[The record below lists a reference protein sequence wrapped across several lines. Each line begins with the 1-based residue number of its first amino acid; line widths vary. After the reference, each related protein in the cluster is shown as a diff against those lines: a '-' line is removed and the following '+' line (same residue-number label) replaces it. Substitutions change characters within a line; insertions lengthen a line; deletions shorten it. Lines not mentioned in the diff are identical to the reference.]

1 MTHSTSKTETAKP
14 ASEAQPAPSLPA
26 TSLPATSL
34 PATSLPA
41 TYQGPPA
48 HTQASSR
55 AKNRFSLDILRI
67 PFISSPRKPSSSGP
81 VDKPDNA
88 DPLNTE
94 SVTSLGSDSTAPTAT
109 SEALTSSTSSTHA
122 APTSTAQMSEH
133 DAASEQL
140 APPNELRPRRS
151 ALSSSADA
159 SSRRASRTMSP
170 HRVSFSP
177 STEEVAEAREH
188 ALSLASLAPPT
199 QPKHINISGDKHP
212 SSKSKAKSNFAK
224 WRGFKSRSTS
234 DLTTTS
240 CRLSLDSTLTVSSAA
255 SSSTSERFEDRAAL
269 PGAAA
274 AKRRLFRW
282 DRKGIHHSS
291 PSEKGKVAKVKVTK
305 HQALAARH
313 AKTLE
318 QVINAGMGLHP
329 VPPRV
334 SSALETTSAGSP
346 QQLTKQS
353 KKKKV
358 PRAKP
363 IPVVDRSQL
372 KGLKS
377 ALLDVDLA
385 NNIISELRSMPVPLD
400 ALRSGLGKMLP
411 DVQIG
416 TAGEHGQERILTANL
431 PDTALQGQATKDD
444 SEIRKRPGAS
454 LQALDAATP
463 ALERPRMERNA
474 KSAAEEALR
483 KITLQAEAS
492 IPPHK
497 ALVTARTSSLP
508 PSVEEAASNTTALAT
523 PAPAA
528 PSPKTGPAASGARP
542 LKMVCLDCGEAE
554 AHRRHADHLE
564 AAAVVTSTKSDDTE
578 PTAGFSVANIATG
591 AAAALAGVGGLI
603 NSPAAPPTQ
612 ATDSEKEP
620 SPSARPPMLKS
631 MSVAN
636 LPTLQDGQ
644 RLMGSTP
651 LQLLMDP
658 VGTAAQNS
666 GAFDVLANV
675 SGAAIRATQDMDS
688 IHPPLDRMAIF
699 VHWWGFEITLPKASM
714 AYLGTAHSV
723 SGAFLSFLQTM
734 AVGGGVPELL
744 PFIKYISTFMEVE
757 YKAIQAQ
764 DQGHG
769 VCIAGTWFMP
779 LALVPRPWDYPLDG
793 PTATTPAAGTKSAP
807 LSTIASDTTPVTM
820 PGPAGSNDSAAS
832 PRRHAFK
839 KIQPS
844 DTQTS
849 DMAAIAQV
857 AVLGKGAPPQQP
869 TVLPKRNLSPSQMA
883 AIQAA
888 RTEKIPPD
896 LSPRHSRASSIAS
909 SKSAKL
915 FADSTAAATVVTG
928 VQVEAALASVE
939 EMSEVGSLRIK
950 A

>member
-1 MTHSTSKTETAKP
+1 MG
-14 ASEAQPAPSLPA
+14 ASE
-26 TSLPATSL
+26 
-34 PATSLPA
+34 
-41 TYQGPPA
+41 
-48 HTQASSR
+48 
-55 AKNRFSLDILRI
+55 
-67 PFISSPRKPSSSGP
+67 
-81 VDKPDNA
+81 
-88 DPLNTE
+88 
-94 SVTSLGSDSTAPTAT
+94 
-109 SEALTSSTSSTHA
+109 
-122 APTSTAQMSEH
+122 
-133 DAASEQL
+133 
-140 APPNELRPRRS
+140 
-151 ALSSSADA
+151 
-159 SSRRASRTMSP
+159 
-170 HRVSFSP
+170 
-177 STEEVAEAREH
+177 
-188 ALSLASLAPPT
+188 
-199 QPKHINISGDKHP
+199 
-212 SSKSKAKSNFAK
+212 KA
-224 WRGFKSRSTS
+224 
-234 DLTTTS
+234 
-240 CRLSLDSTLTVSSAA
+240 
-255 SSSTSERFEDRAAL
+255 
-269 PGAAA
+269 
-274 AKRRLFRW
+274 
-282 DRKGIHHSS
+282 
-291 PSEKGKVAKVKVTK
+291 KVAKVKVTK

-329 VPPRV
+329 VPSRV
-334 SSALETTSAGSP
+334 SSALDRSSAGSP
-346 QQLTKQS
+346 QQLTKRGNNNN
-353 KKKKV
+353 KKV

-385 NNIISELRSMPVPLD
+385 NKIISELRSMPVPLD
-400 ALRSGLGKMLP
+400 ALRSGLGKIVP

-416 TAGEHGQERILTANL
+416 SAGEHGQERILTANL
-431 PDTALQGQATKDD
+431 PDTALQAQGSKDD

-454 LQALDAATP
+454 FEALDPATLAP
-463 ALERPRMERNA
+463 QPPRMERKA
-474 KSAAEEALR
+474 MSAAEEALR

-492 IPPHK
+492 TSPQK
-497 ALVTARTSSLP
+497 ALLTARTSSLP
-508 PSVEEAASNTTALAT
+508 PSAEKATSNTTAPVST
-523 PAPAA
+523 APAA
-528 PSPKTGPAASGARP
+528 PSTKSAAAASGARP

-564 AAAVVTSTKSDDTE
+564 AAAVVTSTKSDGTQ
-578 PTAGFSVANIATG
+578 PTGGFNVATIATG
-591 AAAALAGVGGLI
+591 AAAALAGVGGFV
-603 NSPAAPPTQ
+603 NSRAPAPTQ
-612 ATDSEKEP
+612 VTDSEKE
-620 SPSARPPMLKS
+620 SSQSARPPMLKS

-658 VGTAAQNS
+658 VGTVAQNS

-793 PTATTPAAGTKSAP
+793 PTATTPAAGTKSTP
-807 LSTIASDTTPVTM
+807 LSTIASDTMPVPM
-820 PGPAGSNDSAAS
+820 LIPADSNDTTAS

-844 DTQTS
+844 DTPTA
-849 DMAAIAQV
+849 DTAAIAQV
-857 AVLGKGAPPQQP
+857 AVLGNGAPPQQP
-869 TVLPKRNLSPSQMA
+869 TALPKRNLSPSQTA

-888 RTEKIPPD
+888 RTEKIPHD
-896 LSPRHSRASSIAS
+896 LSPRHSRSSSIAS
-909 SKSAKL
+909 AKSAKL
-915 FADSTAAATVVTG
+915 FADSTAAATAVTG

-939 EMSEVGSLRIK
+939 EMPEVGSLRIK

>member
-1 MTHSTSKTETAKP
+1 MSDTTAESSSDFQQVPTSL
-14 ASEAQPAPSLPA
+14 APSK
-26 TSLPATSL
+26 
-34 PATSLPA
+34 
-41 TYQGPPA
+41 PPA
-48 HTQASSR
+48 ASTNTNEAS
-55 AKNRFSLDILRI
+55 AHGKNRFSLDALRI
-67 PFISSPRKPSSSGP
+67 PFVSSPRK
-81 VDKPDNA
+81 A
-88 DPLNTE
+88 
-94 SVTSLGSDSTAPTAT
+94 SVTTWISKADSDHLQDAGPAVLTTTANLSEPKPVSGTHPSPITDAPIAAT
-109 SEALTSSTSSTHA
+109 TT
-122 APTSTAQMSEH
+122 TSTEH
-133 DAASEQL
+133 DSPATQQL
-140 APPNELRPRRS
+140 APPNELRPKPSSLAS
-151 ALSSSADA
+151 AQ
-159 SSRRASRTMSP
+159 RPSRTTSP

-177 STEEVAEAREH
+177 STEEVADLREQ
-188 ALSLASLAPPT
+188 SLAFATLGQNAET
-199 QPKHINISGDKHP
+199 KADRVDEERHP
-212 SSKSKAKSNFAK
+212 QHPSKSKAKGKSKAKTSK
-224 WRGFKSRSTS
+224 WRAFKSKSTS
-234 DLTTTS
+234 DLTNTS
-240 CRLSLDSTLTVSSAA
+240 RRVSMDSTLTVSSAA

-282 DRKGIHHSS
+282 DRKGIHHSGVS
-291 PSEKGKVAKVKVTK
+291 DKGKVAKVKVTK

-329 VPPRV
+329 VLPPS
-334 SSALETTSAGSP
+334 SSAAAA
-346 QQLTKQS
+346 QQVTAKGGN
-353 KKKKV
+353 KANV

-372 KGLKS
+372 RGLKS

-385 NNIISELRSMPVPLD
+385 NNIISELRNMPVPLD
-400 ALRSGLGKMLP
+400 ALRSGLGKIVP
-411 DVQIG
+411 DVHIG
-416 TAGEHGQERILTANL
+416 TAGEHGEERILVASL
-431 PDTALQGQATKDD
+431 PDAALEGNDSKDD
-444 SEIRKRPGAS
+444 SEIRKRPGATPE
-454 LQALDAATP
+454 ALGPAAAAAST
-463 ALERPRMERNA
+463 ARERPPLGRKA

-492 IPPHK
+492 APPQK

-508 PSVEEAASNTTALAT
+508 PFADDRCASAASSPIPAQSTPVTKAAT
-523 PAPAA
+523 
-528 PSPKTGPAASGARP
+528 GASGARP
-542 LKMVCLDCGEAE
+542 LKMVCLDCDERE
-554 AHRRHADHLE
+554 AHQRHAQHLD
-564 AAAVVTSTKSDDTE
+564 AATVVTSEANTNSADGNG
-578 PTAGFSVANIATG
+578 AFGVASIATG
-591 AAAALAGVGGLI
+591 AAAALAGVGGLLATRSAVT
-603 NSPAAPPTQ
+603 SP
-612 ATDSEKEP
+612 DEP
-620 SPSARPPMLKS
+620 SAAAVKNVSSSARRPMLKS
-631 MSVAN
+631 LSMAN

-699 VHWWGFEITLPKASM
+699 IHWWGFEITLPKASI

-744 PFIKYISTFMEVE
+744 PFIKYISMFMEVE

-793 PTATTPAAGTKSAP
+793 PSAETPAQGTKSFSAMPAAMADVEPAIAP
-807 LSTIASDTTPVTM
+807 SLVSLTD
-820 PGPAGSNDSAAS
+820 PAGA
-832 PRRHAFK
+832 PKRHVFK
-839 KIQPS
+839 KKQS
-844 DTQTS
+844 VVAEAS
-849 DMAAIAQV
+849 IAQV
-857 AVLGKGAPPQQP
+857 AVLGNSPPPQQP
-869 TVLPKRNLSPSQMA
+869 VPPKRNLSPSQMA

-888 RTEKIPPD
+888 RTEKIPHD

-909 SKSAKL
+909 AKSGKVL
-915 FADSTAAATVVTG
+915 ADLNHTTNAPITG
-928 VQVEAALASVE
+928 VQIEAALASVQE
-939 EMSEVGSLRIK
+939 LPEIGSLRIK

>member
-1 MTHSTSKTETAKP
+1 MADSTSKTETAKP
-14 ASEAQPAPSLPA
+14 ASDARPAPSLPA
-26 TSLPATSL
+26 TS
-34 PATSLPA
+34 
-41 TYQGPPA
+41 QGPPA
-48 HTQASSR
+48 YTEAPNC
-55 AKNRFSLDILRI
+55 AKNRFSLDVLRI
-67 PFISSPRKPSSSGP
+67 PFISSPRKPTSSGP
-81 VDKPDNA
+81 ADKPA
-88 DPLNTE
+88 TAAPPITE
-94 SVTSLGSDSTAPTAT
+94 SVTSLGSDSSAPTTA
-109 SEALTSSTSSTHA
+109 SEALTSSTSSTQT
-122 APTSTAQMSEH
+122 APTSTAQESRY
-133 DAASEQL
+133 DAAGQQL

-177 STEEVAEAREH
+177 STEEVAEAREQ
-188 ALSLASLAPPT
+188 ALSLAALAPT
-199 QPKHINISGDKHP
+199 SHPKHRKMTEYKHP
-212 SSKSKAKSNFAK
+212 SSKSKAKPNFAK

-234 DLTTTS
+234 DLTMTTP
-240 CRLSLDSTLTVSSAA
+240 RLSLDSTLTVSSTA

-282 DRKGIHHSS
+282 DRKGIHHSGA
-291 PSEKGKVAKVKVTK
+291 SEKGKVAKVKVTK

-334 SSALETTSAGSP
+334 SSALDRTSAGSP
-346 QQLTKQS
+346 EQLTKGG
-353 KKKKV
+353 KKKKI

-400 ALRSGLGKMLP
+400 ALRSGLGKIVP

-431 PDTALQGQATKDD
+431 PDSVLQAQGSKDD
-444 SEIRKRPGAS
+444 SEIRARPGATFE
-454 LQALDAATP
+454 ALHPATN
-463 ALERPRMERNA
+463 ALERPRMERKA

-492 IPPHK
+492 TSPQK

-508 PSVEEAASNTTALAT
+508 PSAEEATSNATAPATT
-523 PAPAA
+523 PSAA
-528 PSPKTGPAASGARP
+528 PSSKSGAAASGARP
-542 LKMVCLDCGEAE
+542 LKMVCLDCGETE
-554 AHRRHADHLE
+554 AHRRHAVHLE
-564 AAAVVTSTKSDDTE
+564 AAAVVTSTELDGTQ
-578 PTAGFSVANIATG
+578 PTRGFNVATIATG
-591 AAAALAGVGGLI
+591 AAAALAGVGGFV
-603 NSPAAPPTQ
+603 NGRAPTPTQ
-612 ATDSEKEP
+612 VTDSEKD
-620 SPSARPPMLKS
+620 SSQTARPPMLKS

-793 PTATTPAAGTKSAP
+793 PTETTPAAGTKSTP
-807 LSTIASDTTPVTM
+807 LSSIASDTMPVQY
-820 PGPAGSNDSAAS
+820 AS
-832 PRRHAFK
+832 
-839 KIQPS
+839 
-844 DTQTS
+844 
-849 DMAAIAQV
+849 
-857 AVLGKGAPPQQP
+857 
-869 TVLPKRNLSPSQMA
+869 
-883 AIQAA
+883 
-888 RTEKIPPD
+888 
-896 LSPRHSRASSIAS
+896 
-909 SKSAKL
+909 
-915 FADSTAAATVVTG
+915 
-928 VQVEAALASVE
+928 
-939 EMSEVGSLRIK
+939 IK
-950 A
+950 